1 MATQEG
7 ATLLTRGEWSGAS
20 ESEKRTLFR
29 TKSEKR
35 MRQLEAAMSDTPADT
50 DAMSALEA
58 RKARRVKKMDRERLD
73 GGGGKHHIAGADEE
87 DKVPTHFGVYGIA
100 EVRAVNQLFS
110 AIDDDHSGE
119 IDFDE
124 FMSSSW
130 AQSGHVAENAESIFY
145 SLDVDGSGTLTKDEL
160 LPVIFPKASRDV
172 LALMFKY
179 LTGGFNKVKARPK
192 NLTEAQMGELRL
204 LFQMYDT
211 TGNGKLTV
219 EQVLSQMG
227 ADGEERS
234 NTARSVANSHEPG
247 SSKSTGRSSMRGS
260 MRGSGEARSSHEP
273 PTGYNDGYNA
283 GNDIKNS
290 VQGQGSVT
298 GSVGQGGS
306 PRSSSSSHSGGGGG
320 GEGGR
325 GGGMFTPEDMES
337 IMERYGGDT
346 TKTVG
351 FDEYVH
357 EEMKQEMSD
366 EREWVRG

>member
-7 ATLLTRGEWSGAS
+7 ATLLTKGEWSGAS
-20 ESEKRTLFR
+20 ESERRTLFR

-35 MRQLEAAMSDTPADT
+35 MRQLEEAMSDTPADT

-58 RKARRVKKMDRERLD
+58 RKARRVEKMHRERLD
-73 GGGGKHHIAGADEE
+73 GGGGKHHIAGADLE
-87 DKVPTHFGVYGIA
+87 DNTIPTHFGVYGIA
-100 EVRAVNQLFS
+100 EVRAVNHLFS

-160 LPVIFPKASRDV
+160 LPVIFPKASKDV

-204 LFQMYDT
+204 LFQLYDT
-211 TGNGKLTV
+211 TGKGELTV

-247 SSKSTGRSSMRGS
+247 SSKSTGRSS
-260 MRGSGEARSSHEP
+260 
-273 PTGYNDGYNA
+273 TNGYNA
-283 GNDIKNS
+283 GNDIHNS
-290 VQGQGSVT
+290 VKAMNPQGQGS
-298 GSVGQGGS
+298 SMGQGGS
-306 PRSSSSSHSGGGGG
+306 PRSSSSSRSGGGGG
-320 GEGGR
+320 GGGGDGGR
-325 GGGMFTPEDMES
+325 GMGMFTPEDMES
-337 IMERYGGDT
+337 IMERYGGDK

-357 EEMKQEMSD
+357 KEMMTVQEMSD
-366 EREWVRG
+366 E